1 MDRDSLIEYLRKY
14 YNGTL
19 SHREVSNILYDYC
32 TERGKKAADTYC
44 FITLLMQ
51 YNMFHRY
58 LDYALSWYK
67 NKYKICTLSTSNNQI
82 IQIF

>member
-19 SHREVSNILYDYC
+19 SYREISDILYIYC
-32 TERGKKAADTYC
+32 TERGKKVSDTYC
-44 FITLLMQ
+44 FIALLMQ
-51 YNMFHRY
+51 YNIFQWY

-67 NKYKICTLSTSNNQI
+67 NKYNICTLSTPNNQI